1 MRAGGWGCEGRDAE
15 GGFVEVLCER
25 GTDRVLGAL
34 VVAANAGDM
43 INELS
48 VAIQAGVGLNVLAR
62 VIHPY
67 PTLGEAVMGAALNIV
82 RKHWKKLEPET
93 SLGSIASEGFAPEI
107 DDSRYSPVKE
117 LRLR

>member
-1 MRAGGWGCEGRDAE
+1 
-15 GGFVEVLCER
+15 
-25 GTDRVLGAL
+25 
-34 VVAANAGDM
+34 M
-43 INELS
+43 ISEFS
-48 VAIQAGVGLNVLAR
+48 VAIQHGLTMTDLSR